1 MILASC
7 KHSDF
12 YLRDNS
18 VLIGQEI
25 CLLTTKMS
33 SGDWQWRGRSTATL
47 SIPHQRRKTM
57 QTRKLGNSNLEVSA
71 IGLGCMGMSFSYGP
85 PKDTQE
91 MTALLGAAVDRG
103 ITFFDTAEVYGPLLN
118 EELVG
123 EALAPFR
130 GQVAIA
136 TKFGFDLSPNSDP
149 RGMKGSPGLNSR
161 PEHIK
166 EAVEGSLKRLKV
178 ETIDLLYQHR
188 VDPNVPIED
197 VARAVK
203 ELIQS
208 GKVKHFG
215 LSEAGVQTIRR
226 AHAVQ
231 PVTALQSEYSLWWR
245 KPEEEVIPTLEELGI
260 GFVPY
265 SPLGKGFLT
274 GKIDEST
281 TFDSSDFRSTLP
293 RFTPEALKANQ
304 ALIDLLGSIA
314 EQKQATPAQIALAW
328 LLAQKPWIVPIPGT
342 TKLHRLDENIGAVS
356 VELTPDDLCNID
368 DAASKI
374 TVQGARYPE
383 KLEQMTGR

>member
-1 MILASC
+1 
-7 KHSDF
+7 
-12 YLRDNS
+12 
-18 VLIGQEI
+18 
-25 CLLTTKMS
+25 
-33 SGDWQWRGRSTATL
+33 
-47 SIPHQRRKTM
+47 M

-85 PKDTQE
+85 PKDIQE
-91 MTALLGAAVDRG
+91 MTALLKAAVDRG
-103 ITFFDTAEVYGPLLN
+103 ITFFDTAEVYGPFTN

-130 GQVAIA
+130 DQVIIA
-136 TKFGFDLSPNSDP
+136 TKFGFDISPNSDP

-178 ETIDLLYQHR
+178 EAIDLLYQHR

-197 VARAVK
+197 VAGAVK
-203 ELIQS
+203 ELIQA

-245 KPEEEVIPTLEELGI
+245 KPEAEVIPTLEELGI
-260 GFVPY
+260 GLVSY

-314 EQKQATPAQIALAW
+314 QQKQATPAQIALAW

-342 TKLHRLDENIGAVS
+342 TKLHRLEENIGAVS
-356 VELTPDDLCNID
+356 VELTPKDLRDID
-368 DAASKI
+368 DAASQI
-374 TVQGARYPE
+374 TVEGARYPE
-383 KLEQMTGR
+383 KLEQLTGR

>member
-1 MILASC
+1 
-7 KHSDF
+7 
-12 YLRDNS
+12 
-18 VLIGQEI
+18 
-25 CLLTTKMS
+25 
-33 SGDWQWRGRSTATL
+33 
-47 SIPHQRRKTM
+47 M
-57 QTRKLGNSNLEVSA
+57 QKRKLGRSKLEVSA
-71 IGLGCMGMSFSYGP
+71 LGLGCMGMSFSYGP
-85 PKDTQE
+85 PKDKQE
-91 MTALLGAAVDRG
+91 MISLLHAAVERG
-103 ITFFDTAEVYGPLLN
+103 ITFFDTAEVYGPFIN

-130 GQVAIA
+130 KQVVIA
-136 TKFGFDLSPNSDP
+136 TKFGFDVSPGFDP

-166 EAVEGSLKRLKV
+166 QAVEGSLKRLKV

-197 VARAVK
+197 VAGAVK
-203 ELIQS
+203 ELIQQ

-231 PVTALQSEYSLWWR
+231 PLTALQSEYSLWTR
-245 KPEEEVIPTLEELGI
+245 TPEKEVIPTLEELGI
-260 GFVPY
+260 GLVPY

-274 GKIDEST
+274 GKMDEKT
-281 TFDSSDFRSTLP
+281 TFDSSDFRSILP

-304 ALIDLLGSIA
+304 ALVELLGSIA
-314 EQKQATPAQIALAW
+314 KRKDATPAQIALSW

-356 VELTPDDLCNID
+356 IELTPDDLGEID
-368 DAASKI
+368 NAASKI
-374 TVQGARYPE
+374 VVQGARYPE
-383 KLEQMTGR
+383 KLEKMTGR